1 MGSTTTNQQ
10 TSSTG
15 SSNPDV
21 NATASTLAQKLGGL
35 ANQTAPFF
43 NQSTY
48 QPAGATTQQSWATAL
63 GAANNPSYTG
73 SINGTISSLG
83 NIASGNDFGTNDPTY
98 AALRAQNTQDA
109 LDAVGSQFTNS
120 GRFGGDSY
128 ARAAGEGVANALDQL
143 DYTNYQNDQQRQL
156 AAAQML
162 PQAYQAG
169 QLPAEIQAGVG
180 SAQDQNQQGILSGQA
195 DLYNRQTQAPLS
207 WLQGITSAAAG
218 NAATAGQTQTSSTQ
232 VPWWQA
238 GLGALATGAGVY
250 GSLTRPF

>member
-1 MGSTTTNQQ
+1 MGSTTTNATTQ
-10 TSSTG
+10 TSG

-48 QPAGATTQQSWATAL
+48 QPAGSTTQNSWATAL
-63 GAANNPSYTG
+63 SAADNPNYTS
-73 SINGTISSLG
+73 SINGTIGSLG

-98 AALRAQNTQDA
+98 AALRAKNTQDA

-218 NAATAGQTQTSSTQ
+218 NAASAGQTQTSSTQ
-232 VPWWQA
+232 VPWWMA
-238 GLGALATGAGVY
+238 GLGALSTGAGIY
-250 GSLTRPF
+250 GAFK

>member
-1 MGSTTTNQQ
+1 LGSTTTNQQ
-10 TSSTG
+10 TSTTG

-48 QPAGATTQQSWATAL
+48 QPAGSTTQGSWATAL
-63 GAANNPSYTG
+63 TAANNPAYTS
-73 SINGTISSLG
+73 SINGTIGSLG
-83 NIASGNDFGTNDPTY
+83 KIASGQDFGTNDPTY
-98 AALRAQNTQDA
+98 AALRTQDA
-109 LDAVGSQFTNS
+109 QDALNMVGSQFTTS

-128 ARAAGEGVANALDQL
+128 GRAAGEGVTRALNQL
-143 DYTNYQNDQQRQL
+143 DETNYLNDQQRQMQ
-156 AAAQML
+156 AAGML
-162 PQAYQAG
+162 PQVFSAG

-180 SAQDQNQQGILSGQA
+180 SAQDQNAQGILSGQA
-195 DLYNRQTQAPLS
+195 DLYNRQTTAPLS

-232 VPWWQA
+232 VPWWMA
-238 GLGALATGAGVY
+238 GLGALSTGAGVA
-250 GSLTRPF
+250 GSFMRPY